1 MAPVATSV
9 RLPRYNRSHLW
20 ALAFLLPTIVGLLFF
35 RLLPIV
41 WSFALSFA
49 DWQIFD
55 APTFAGLDNYLALF
69 SSPTTLRVFKV
80 TALFTLMYVPGAV
93 ALALALAVILNS
105 GLRGMAF
112 FRGAFFLPFITST
125 VAVTLVWRWIFS
137 TRFGLL
143 NNALDWIGI
152 DDNPAWLADPMFALP
167 AVVLVSIWKD
177 AGFYMLLLLAGL
189 QTINVEYYESA
200 KLDGAR
206 TWQQFCFITVPLLS
220 RSLFFV
226 IIIALI
232 KSTQTFEITYALT
245 GGGPNGATTS
255 LAFAIYQR
263 AFIDFDMGMAAAMA
277 YVLCVILGLLT
288 LLNFHFRQRWVHE

>member
-1 MAPVATSV
+1 M
-9 RLPRYNRSHLW
+9 RLPRYERAHLW
-20 ALAFLLPTIVGLLFF
+20 PLLFLAPTIVGLLVF
-35 RLLPIV
+35 RLVPIL

-55 APTFAGLDNYLALF
+55 APGFAGLDNYLAIF
-69 SSPTTLRVFKV
+69 TSPTTLRVFRV
-80 TALFTLMYVPGAV
+80 TALFTFMYVPGVV

-112 FRGAFFLPFITST
+112 FRGAFFLPYITST

-152 DDNPAWLADPMFALP
+152 DQNPAWLADPVFALP
-167 AVVLVSIWKD
+167 AVAIVSIWKD

-189 QTINVEYYESA
+189 QTINPEYYEA
-200 KLDGAR
+200 ARLDGAGA
-206 TWQQFCFITVPLLS
+206 WQRFRSITVPLLS

-232 KSTQTFEITYALT
+232 RSTQTFEITYALT
-245 GGGPNGATTS
+245 GGGPNGATTT
-255 LAFAIYQR
+255 LAFAIYQK
-263 AFIDFDMGMAAAMA
+263 AFIDFDMGLAAALS
-277 YVLCVILGLLT
+277 YVLCFVLGVLT
-288 LLNFHFRQRWVHE
+288 LVNFHYRKRWVHE